1 MGKNIKLS
9 FPAILLLGASL
20 MQGQTIKE
28 VVEHT
33 ISNNPKIM
41 STAKNNEAYRL
52 YIDEAEGGYLPKL
65 DLTAYVGVKN
75 TKTNPDAGN
84 NTSNTDRGYNA
95 QLDFEQLIYDGG
107 LTSGQI
113 DEAQF
118 RYSSNK
124 YLNDSIVDDI
134 IYDSLD
140 SYLNLVKYKNRVAV
154 ANESLS
160 VYNEYFQTAKET
172 AEISGIALHESQVN
186 AKIHYANNKLYQD
199 TNNLLRATSSFKKN
213 VGMEDDGKSCRP
225 NLDVSAI
232 PSTLKDYIDQV
243 LLSSPKILE
252 QVENIKEQRAI
263 LNQSDASF
271 FPTLKFK
278 AQGIYDKSLITTDE
292 QTNVYSARIEL
303 TYNLLNGGSDKA
315 QSAREKA
322 FLAEAQTT
330 LDTVT
335 SEVID
340 EATAAYN
347 AYMYAKKREEELS
360 KYITDNQEILGYY
373 KDQFEGGTRTFI
385 DVLNIERDLISAK
398 EELIDI
404 QYDLDAAYFNI
415 FKNLGTIKESVLSS
429 NNDTCTET
437 KVPAKVE
444 PVKEEVASEE
454 VQALLA
460 EDTVKPV
467 QTEEMIIGTYAVYF
481 VAHKDITDTQKAID
495 KMQEAIGPDY
505 KIKVEPARGLQSGV
519 IYNLKDMKT
528 AKEVRAMARKLYADS
543 YIIKVK

>member
-9 FPAILLLGASL
+9 FPAILLLSASL

-41 STAKNNEAYRL
+41 ATVKNNEAYRL
-52 YIDEAEGGYLPKL
+52 YIDEAEGGYLPRL

-75 TKTNPDAGN
+75 SKTNPDAGN

-107 LTSGQI
+107 LTTGQI

-124 YLNDSIVDDI
+124 YLNDSIIDDI

-154 ANESLS
+154 AEESLS

-199 TNNLLRATSSFKKN
+199 TNNLLRATSSFKMN
-213 VGMEDDGKSCRP
+213 VGIDDDGKSCRP
-225 NLDVSAI
+225 NLDVKAM
-232 PSTLKDYIDQV
+232 PATLKEYIEQV

-263 LNQSDASF
+263 LNQSDAAF

-278 AQGIYDKSLITTDE
+278 AQGIYDKSLVTTDE

-322 FLAEAQTT
+322 FLAESQKT

-340 EATAAYN
+340 EATSAYN
-347 AYMYAKKREEELS
+347 AYAYAKKREAELS

-404 QYDLDAAYFNI
+404 QYDLDSAYFNI

-437 KVPAKVE
+437 KVPAKAE

-460 EDTVKPV
+460 DDTAKPA
-467 QTEEMIIGTYAVYF
+467 QTEEMIVGTYAVYF
-481 VAHKDITDTQKAID
+481 VAYKDIADTQKAIE
-495 KMQEAIGPDY
+495 KMQEAVGPDY

-519 IYNLKDMKT
+519 IYNLEDMKT